1 MALSSTAVL
10 LIGTISFLFVWIGW
24 LYHKN
29 AKAKVRLYLLLVFA
43 GIVGLALYNQVSDAE
58 ILPEIAAY
66 RATKQRPLP
75 DQQRNAAFAIWGIR
89 TSAQRDPQA
98 EGIRYFHAAQQA
110 FSQRTPIP
118 DTHLSLPLP
127 NIPRCFE
134 HELNC
139 FVWLDQQVKK
149 GPWAT
154 ADLLILKRYRQ
165 IRTYSDI
172 ASPQRGLVAT
182 YMPMAVLPDDIQR
195 LWALD
200 VFRTWNQDAGAG
212 VLADIAADLS
222 FWTKASINAGALYER
237 QYVASFLERDYQLLA
252 AMAES
257 QPQKFIQ
264 YQADFIGL
272 LKPLPSALFD
282 LREPMREEFEQSL
295 ARAADV
301 PINGIVTE
309 QQIDDPGE
317 KKTSWRQALF
327 RWVNPLFYQEN
338 RTKNALYLRHKAVLE
353 LQKLPLAQLIQVDDN
368 RFSEDEECHFSYLK
382 VLRNPVGNSMLCS
395 SPEFA
400 ISNVPRLY
408 RVEALRRLVK
418 LKLSLLA
425 DAHLREFIEKCAQER
440 PSHFHA
446 YYDLK
451 IPKGYPIDPGLVAA
465 AEPSPLDQELPL
477 LDWERKTLRYDW
489 IGREEQNDPVQ
500 VSFPKSIQP

>member
-1 MALSSTAVL
+1 MALSTTAVL
-10 LIGTISFLFVWIGW
+10 LIGTLIFLFVWIGW

-58 ILPEIAAY
+58 ILPEIAVY

-75 DQQRNAAFAIWGIR
+75 DQQRNAAFAIWGIS
-89 TSAQRDPQA
+89 TSAQLDPQA

-110 FSQRTPIP
+110 FSQRQSMPNLP
-118 DTHLSLPLP
+118 VNLPLP
-127 NIPRCFE
+127 NIPQCTG

-154 ADLLILKRYRQ
+154 GDLLILKRYRQ
-165 IRTYSDI
+165 LRHYPEIV
-172 ASPQRGLVAT
+172 SPRRGLLT
-182 YMPMAVLPDDIQR
+182 TETPMAVLPDGIQR

-200 VFRTWNQDAGAG
+200 VFRSWNQDAGAG
-212 VLADIAADLS
+212 VLADVAADLS
-222 FWTKASINAGALYER
+222 FWTKASINAGTLYER
-237 QYVASFLERDYQLLA
+237 LYVASYLELDYQLLT

-257 QPQKFIQ
+257 QPQKFLQ

-272 LKPLPSALFD
+272 LKPLPDDFFD
-282 LREPMREEFEQSL
+282 LREPMREEFERSYAQ
-295 ARAADV
+295 AADV
-301 PINGIVTE
+301 PLHGIVTE

-327 RWVNPLFYQEN
+327 RWINPLFYQEN
-338 RTKNALYLRHKAVLE
+338 RTKNALYLRHKAILE

-368 RFSEDEECHFSYLK
+368 RFSEDEECHFSYSK

-425 DAHLREFIEKCAQER
+425 DAHLRGFIEERAQER
-440 PSHFHA
+440 QSRLLAF
-446 YYDLK
+446 YDQNL
-451 IPKGYPIDPGLVAA
+451 PKGYPIDADIVAA
-465 AEPSPLDQELPL
+465 AEPSPLNQEEPR
-477 LDWERKTLRYDW
+477 LDLEQKTLRYDW
-489 IGREEQNDPVQ
+489 IGREERNDPVQ